1 VLTFVVNALALVR
14 LWWTLHTNLSCNL
27 ADLLLRNTL
36 NGKVSVIRYL
46 KANAL
51 RCNIENWVRI
61 TKGKVKILALKCYT
75 VTNAGELELLLE
87 ALRDTNNH
95 VVDKGTDKTL
105 LSIGL
110 SGLINASN
118 ENLLALL
125 SDSNQLRESTS
136 QLALRTLNGNGGV
149 INCHSDSSRNLD
161 RLLTNTRHG
170 CLLSFLSDL
179 PNVSDDLA
187 ANAVLTSVAVAH
199 HALRSGNHCSTK
211 TTKNAWK
218 LLSGGVNAQTRLGN
232 TTNAA
237 DNLSALLTI
246 LKGDVKSLL
255 RLSIL
260 NGVTLDIALFGDDAS
275 NLNEHLARWHGYGIL
290 AS

>member
-14 LWWTLHTNLSCNL
+14 LWWTLHTNLSSNL
-27 ADLLLRNTL
+27 SDLLLRNTL
-36 NGKVSVIRYL
+36 NGNVSVVRYL
-46 KANAL
+46 KGDAL
-51 RCNIENWVRI
+51 RCNIKNWVRI
-61 TKGKVKILALKCYT
+61 TKGKVKILALKCCT
-75 VTNAGELELLLE
+75 VANASELKLLLK
-87 ALRDTNNH
+87 ALRNANNH
-95 VVDKGTDKTL
+95 VVDKGADKTL
-105 LSIGL
+105 LCIGL

-118 ENLLALL
+118 EKLL
-125 SDSNQLRESTS
+125 SLLSNGNKLRESTS

-199 HALRSGNHCSTK
+199 HALRSGNHCDTK

-237 DNLSALLTI
+237 NGLSALLAI